1 MRERGAGERR
11 APRSEVRGQP
21 APGGRTQDG
30 TPHGHKPT
38 SSSAVSRRLG
48 AANQPF
54 PKTFHP
60 RNMSERKDQRAGPED
75 SRWRGC
81 GRVSSRETRARPRP
95 RPDPG
100 PAHALTPAPRLGARG
115 RRRRRR
121 SAVLPAG
128 APQSRPPG
136 ASRREQSSP
145 GIPEGVLRHQES
157 KMDRESAT
165 RLRATPPVTAPAGR
179 GLCPQPPTAPRPLL
193 PSDLRTPLAGASKEG
208 LPA

>member
-1 MRERGAGERR
+1 MRERGAGERW

-81 GRVSSRETRARPRP
+81 GPRSRLFSRDRARPRP

-100 PAHALTPAPRLGARG
+100 PASGRPGPPPPQRRPPSPGPAVASSRRLQEGAELAWNSRRRFEAPRIENGQRIRNTSQG
-115 RRRRRR
+115 H
-121 SAVLPAG
+121 SACD
-128 APQSRPPG
+128 R
-136 ASRREQSSP
+136 SRRP
-145 GIPEGVLRHQES
+145 RAVP
-157 KMDRESAT
+157 SA
-165 RLRATPPVTAPAGR
+165 PDGPKAPSA
-179 GLCPQPPTAPRPLL
+179 
-193 PSDLRTPLAGASKEG
+193 K
-208 LPA
+208 